1 MTKVFHQGRAY
12 RLKLEIKDDVG
23 ALTFKSGAVILKRRR
38 GSTFC
43 TVDMYNAMYI
53 KKCLKTPTKLLA
65 PIFIRSELLKCE
77 VAASAT
83 ASTHSF
89 SQSSDECEYS
99 EIGDPPEAL
108 EPLRLC
114 TEIN

>member
-65 PIFIRSELLKCE
+65 PIFIRSELLKCDL
-77 VAASAT
+77 AAST
-83 ASTHSF
+83 APSTRSL
-89 SQSSDECEYS
+89 SETSDEPEYDS
-99 EIGDPPEAL
+99 IGEPPEAL
-108 EPLRLC
+108 EPLPMRA
-114 TEIN
+114 EIN